1 MLQSPYIIFESQLGI
16 ISLKKQGLCFAFQ
29 AIPCCFSHNF
39 MQFVQFHNESN
50 VFIWVKKHFWS
61 TLGREH
67 SIGNRAYKGHRN
79 KRRSFCF
86 VLVIFSNL
94 DSKFPHNVENQVAN
108 PLIFIRKIQ
117 NLCFASQTTHLR
129 FSTSI
134 CIFSNAIMNIVSIFH
149 QYMYLF
155 QCDNKYS
162 FLI

>member
-108 PLIFIRKIQ
+108 PL
-117 NLCFASQTTHLR
+117 NLFGKYRICVSLPRLPIYDFPPVYASFPTR
-129 FSTSI
+129 
-134 CIFSNAIMNIVSIFH
+134 
-149 QYMYLF
+149 
-155 QCDNKYS
+155 
-162 FLI
+162 